1 MLRALTLTILIC
13 GVLPGQRLDPI
24 KWALE
29 IDLARPGGTARARL
43 TATMDSGWHLYSMT
57 TPPPPRPTRIALAAN
72 PAVSGVKIFTPPA
85 RRALDPNFQSET
97 ETYDER
103 AVFLLDLEVK
113 PDAAGEVP
121 VAVEVRYQACD
132 DTRCLPPT
140 RRTAEALLRVV
151 ASAPVPPAIP
161 PDYQLYTPAA
171 ASAPPVATP
180 PPSAAA
186 TPAGG
191 LLSLVPVAFGFGLL
205 AVFTPC
211 VFPMIPI
218 TMSYFLNRPDSGRAS
233 TLGHAALFCGGIIA
247 LFSMIGLAVT
257 AVLGP
262 FGVVRVGSNPWV
274 NGFIAAIF
282 FVFALSLLGAFEL
295 TIPSSVLTLLNR
307 KSEQGGMAGTLIMGL
322 AFSLSSFACVG
333 PFVGPLLAAS
343 AQGGRL
349 QPVVGMVSFAAGLS
363 LPFFFLAAFP
373 SYLKRMPRSGG
384 WLPRVK
390 IVMGFILLAVMLKY
404 LSSVDQVLQWNLLT
418 RERFLAAWIVLF
430 AMPGLYLLGFVR
442 LEGVSRDEPVGL
454 GRLFTALAFLVF
466 SLSLVPGIWGARL
479 GELDAYVPLP
489 AQAGFSAAS
498 AGGASLTWSKNN
510 LNEALAR
517 AKSEGK
523 PVLVSFTGYA
533 CTNCHWMKANM
544 FTRPEIARAMSGF
557 VLVELYTDGA
567 DAASEENQRLQES
580 RFQTVAI
587 PYYAILDG
595 DGQTVASFPGLTRK
609 PDEFLEFLNQ
619 GAAKKGDAS

>member
-1 MLRALTLTILIC
+1 MLRVLTLTLILC
-13 GVLPGQRLDPI
+13 AALPGQRLDPI
-24 KWALE
+24 KWGLE
-29 IDLARPGGTARARL
+29 MDPARPGGAARARL
-43 TATMDSGWHLYSMT
+43 TATMDAGWHLYSMT
-57 TPPPPRPTRIALAAN
+57 TPPPPRPTRITVADHPALG
-72 PAVSGVKIFTPPA
+72 GVKIFTPPP

-103 AVFLLDLEVK
+103 AVFLLDLELK
-113 PDAAGEVP
+113 PDAAGEIP

-140 RRTAEALLRVV
+140 RRTVEAVLRV
-151 ASAPVPPAIP
+151 AADAPAPPAIP
-161 PDYQLYTPAA
+161 ADYQRYQPAA
-171 ASAPPVATP
+171 ASPPPAAPPQPAP
-180 PPSAAA
+180 AA
-186 TPAGG
+186 PAGG
-191 LLSLVPVAFGFGLL
+191 LVSLVPVAFGFGLL

-218 TMSYFLNRPDSGRAS
+218 TMSYFLNRPDTGRAE

-257 AVLGP
+257 AALGP

-307 KSEQGGMAGTLIMGL
+307 KSEQGGIAGTLIMGL

-390 IVMGFILLAVMLKY
+390 IVMGFVLLAVMLKY

-466 SLSLVPGIWGARL
+466 ALSLVPGIWGARL

-498 AGGASLTWSKNN
+498 ASGAPLSWSKNN

-587 PYYAILDG
+587 PYYAILNG
-595 DGQTVASFPGLTRK
+595 DGQTVASFPGLTRN
-609 PDEFLEFLNQ
+609 PEEFLKFLHE
-619 GAAKKGDAS
+619 GAAQKSGAS